1 MDERFQ
7 LCVDLGVGAGLR
19 SGEVFGLSEDDIDF
33 GGRADPGP
41 AAGEE
46 GRGEAGVRA
55 AQG

>member
-33 GGRADPGP
+33 GG
-41 AAGEE
+41 
-46 GRGEAGVRA
+46 GRILVRRQVKKVGAKLGVRA